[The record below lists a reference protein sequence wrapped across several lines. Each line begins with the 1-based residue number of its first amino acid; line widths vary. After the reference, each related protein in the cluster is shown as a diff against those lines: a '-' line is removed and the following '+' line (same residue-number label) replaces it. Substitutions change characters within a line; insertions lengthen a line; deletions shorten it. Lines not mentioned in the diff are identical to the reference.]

1 MRASPLMQPHAGM
14 SDSIPWDRRAT
25 FALAFVVLVAL
36 ASLPWLVHGWYE
48 AGDETNDAAIYV
60 ASARALLA
68 GEGYSYLGEPF
79 TVRPPGMSVLLAAI
93 FAWRGADWHAVN
105 LAVSLSGVACV
116 AFLYLHAR
124 RRIGAVLAALVALAV
139 WFSTPFQTLCN
150 QAMSDVPGAALLFA
164 CLALERWAE
173 ARPSLKRDL
182 VLGLVI
188 GLSTYVR
195 SVTILLVPAIVVAR
209 AWRARSSA
217 QPASASARSSAQPE
231 DASTWSGARP
241 RDVRAWVR
249 FGLTRLAP
257 LALAAFAAKIP
268 WDVRCAQ
275 NHPTPPVDQNFLF
288 SYSTAMWHVDG
299 GDPSSPA
306 RELSSIAERVPE
318 RAETV
323 LSLLGARMGT
333 SANESATV
341 AVGILLLALA
351 AVTCWRRRESAEL
364 FAAAFLMVLFIY
376 FGFRDR
382 LALPLWLVVLP
393 AATEGLLVLLR
404 ARIGTITATAVVAVA
419 LAALPFLDF
428 RPRAGWDRI
437 EAEHAFYERY
447 AAEVRAAVPPD
458 QRVASQIGWH
468 LSVFLDRPVWSLFF
482 AARRAGGPE
491 GALQA
496 IERHGIDAI
505 ALSPRIAADKSIA
518 PWLAQRMDAIWSSAD
533 AAVLR
538 VRR

>member
-1 MRASPLMQPHAGM
+1 MSSDQAPGVFPPHAH
-14 SDSIPWDRRAT
+14 PWDRRAAFT
-25 FALAFVVLVAL
+25 LLAILAIAL

-105 LAVSLSGVACV
+105 LAVSLSGVACI
-116 AFLYLHAR
+116 AFLYLHAQ
-124 RRIGAVLAALVALAV
+124 RRIGTLLAALVALAV

-164 CLALERWAE
+164 CLALERWAA
-173 ARPSLKRDL
+173 ARPSARREI
-182 VLGLVI
+182 VLGLAI

-209 AWRARSSA
+209 AWSA
-217 QPASASARSSAQPE
+217 
-231 DASTWSGARP
+231 WSGRGSIARP
-241 RDVRAWVR
+241 GDARGWIR
-249 FGLTRLAP
+249 FGLVRLAP
-257 LALAAFAAKIP
+257 VALAAFAAKLP
-268 WDVRCAQ
+268 WDVRCAT
-275 NHPTPPVDQNFLF
+275 NHPTPPVDQNFLY

-299 GDPSSPA
+299 GDPSSPR
-306 RELSSIAERVPE
+306 RELMSIVERIPE

-323 LSLLGARMGT
+323 LSLLGARMGP
-333 SANESATV
+333 SSGEAATI

-351 AVTCWRRRESAEL
+351 AITAWRRRESAEL
-364 FAAAFLMVLFIY
+364 FAAAFLGVLLIY

-393 AATEGLLVLLR
+393 AAAEGLVLLLRIR
-404 ARIGTITATAVVAVA
+404 AGPLAACAVVAVA

-428 RPRAGWDRI
+428 RPRQGWDRL
-437 EAEHAFYERY
+437 EAQHAFYERY
-447 AAEVRAAVPPD
+447 AAEVAAAVPPE
-458 QRVASQIGWH
+458 QRIASQVGWH
-468 LSVFLDRPVWSLFF
+468 LSVYLDRPVWSLFF

-496 IERHGIDAI
+496 IERHRIDAV
-505 ALSPRIAADKSIA
+505 ALSPRIASDRSIG
-518 PWLAQRMDAIWSSAD
+518 PWLAARMEPVWSSAD
-533 AAVLR
+533 AMVLR

>member
-1 MRASPLMQPHAGM
+1 LSARASPAGPP
-14 SDSIPWDRRAT
+14 SASSSSAIPWDRRAS
-25 FALAFVVLVAL
+25 FALAIVVFVAL
-36 ASLPWLVHGWYE
+36 ASLPWLVHGWYQ

-93 FAWRGADWHAVN
+93 FAWRGADWQAVN

-116 AFLYLHAR
+116 AFLYVHAR

-164 CLALERWAE
+164 CLALERWAD
-173 ARPSLKRDL
+173 ARPSSRRDL
-182 VLGLVI
+182 VLGLSI

-209 AWRARSSA
+209 TWRAWTS
-217 QPASASARSSAQPE
+217 
-231 DASTWSGARP
+231 ARP
-241 RDVRAWVR
+241 RDAGAWVR
-249 FGLTRLAP
+249 FALVQLAP
-257 LALAAFAAKIP
+257 VTLAAFAAKIP
-268 WDVRCAQ
+268 WDVRCALD
-275 NHPTPPVDQNFLF
+275 HPTPPVDQNFLY

-306 RELSSIAERVPE
+306 RELSSIAERIPE

-323 LSLLGARMGT
+323 LALLGARMGS
-333 SANESATV
+333 SANESTTV
-341 AVGILLLALA
+341 AVGVLLVALA
-351 AVTCWRRRESAEL
+351 AITCWRRRESAEL
-364 FAAAFLMVLFIY
+364 FAAAFLGVLLIY

-382 LALPLWLVVLP
+382 LALPLWLVILP
-393 AATEGLLVLLR
+393 AAAEGLLVVVR
-404 ARIGTITATAVVAVA
+404 ARLGALVATAIVAIA

-447 AAEVRAAVPPD
+447 AAEVRAVVPPD

-468 LSVFLDRPVWSLFF
+468 LAVFLDRPVWSLFF

-491 GALQA
+491 GALQT
-496 IERHGIDAI
+496 IERHRIDAV

-518 PWLAQRMDAIWSSAD
+518 PWLITRMDTVWSSAD

>member
-1 MRASPLMQPHAGM
+1 MRASPTHSA
-14 SDSIPWDRRAT
+14 IPWDRRAT
-25 FALAFVVLVAL
+25 FALVFVVLVAL

-79 TVRPPGMSVLLAAI
+79 TVRPPGMSVLLAGI

-105 LAVSLSGVACV
+105 LAVSLTGVACV
-116 AFLYLHAR
+116 AFLYAHAR
-124 RRIGAVLAALVALAV
+124 RRIGVVLAALVALAV

-164 CLALERWAE
+164 CLALERWAD
-173 ARPSLKRDL
+173 ARPSTRRDV
-182 VLGLVI
+182 VLGLAI

-209 AWRARSSA
+209 AWSA
-217 QPASASARSSAQPE
+217 
-231 DASTWSGARP
+231 WSGMRSGTQP
-241 RDVRAWVR
+241 GDVRAWTR
-249 FGLTRLAP
+249 FALTRLAP
-257 LALAAFAAKIP
+257 VALAAFAAKIP
-268 WDVRCAQ
+268 WDVRCAR
-275 NHPTPPVDQNFLF
+275 NHPTPPVDQNFLY

-306 RELSSIAERVPE
+306 RALSSIAERVPE

-323 LSLLGARMGT
+323 LALLGVRMGT
-333 SANESATV
+333 VEHESAAV
-341 AVGILLLALA
+341 AAGILLLALA
-351 AVTCWRRRESAEL
+351 AFTLWRRRESAEL
-364 FAAAFLMVLFIY
+364 FAAAFLGVLLVY

-393 AATEGLLVLLR
+393 AAVEGLLVIVR
-404 ARIGTITATAVVAVA
+404 ARAGAGIATAVVATA
-419 LAALPFLDF
+419 LAVLPFLDF

-437 EAEHAFYERY
+437 EAEHRFYERY
-447 AAEVRAAVPPD
+447 AAEVRAVVPPE
-458 QRVASQIGWH
+458 QRIASQIGWH
-468 LSVFLDRPVWSLFF
+468 LAVYLDRPVWSLFF
-482 AARRAGGPE
+482 SARRAGGPE
-491 GALQA
+491 GALAA
-496 IERHGIDAI
+496 IERHRIDAV
-505 ALSPRIAADKSIA
+505 ALSPRIASDKSIA
-518 PWLAQRMDAIWSSAD
+518 PWLAARMDAVWSSAD